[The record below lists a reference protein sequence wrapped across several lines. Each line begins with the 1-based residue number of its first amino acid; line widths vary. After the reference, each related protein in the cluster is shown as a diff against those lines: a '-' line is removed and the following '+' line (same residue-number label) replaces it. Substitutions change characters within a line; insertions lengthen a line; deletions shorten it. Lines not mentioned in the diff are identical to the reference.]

1 MERSLTLT
9 IAACVT
15 LAIGGFFGARLA
27 TSHAAPTSAASSMT
41 PAVAVSVLRVPHLTA
56 AITLDGDQDDP
67 GWRGAV
73 AHTGPFLFPDG
84 SEARPQSQARAVWG
98 DGHLYLSLYA
108 ADEDIR
114 ATERDPDSPRGGDD
128 SFHVTF
134 TSGATEWSFDISVGG
149 VITDGVRKS
158 GGAIDYAW
166 DSDAHVSVERDG
178 TVNDPRDNDEE
189 WVLEIAIPLDAIGL
203 GAEAG
208 ARVGFA
214 VRRCDTLKSGK
225 HVCAGW
231 GEAGSGAIEL
241 R

>member
-1 MERSLTLT
+1 MGRAPTST

-27 TSHAAPTSAASSMT
+27 SSHAAPRVVAPSTTSAASML
-41 PAVAVSVLRVPHLTA
+41 VVPHLTA
-56 AITLDGDQDDP
+56 GITLDGDQDDP

-98 DGHLYLSLYA
+98 DGQLYLSLYA
-108 ADEDIR
+108 ADEDLH
-114 ATERDPDSPRGGDD
+114 ATARDSDSPPGSDD

-134 TSGATEWSFDISVGG
+134 TSGATVWELDISLGG
-149 VITDGVRKS
+149 VITDGVRKN
-158 GGAIDYAW
+158 GGAVDYGW
-166 DSDAHVSVERDG
+166 SSDAHVSVERDG
-178 TVNDPRDNDEE
+178 TVNDSRDDDEE
-189 WVLEIAIPLDAIGL
+189 WALEIAIPLDAIGL
-203 GAEAG
+203 GGERG
-208 ARVGFA
+208 ASVGFT

-231 GEAGSGAIEL
+231 GEGGTGALVL